1 MTTSVA
7 FLGLGRMGSGIARNI
22 AAAGYPMVLYNR
34 TTSVARDLA
43 AEVGGEVAATPAEAA
58 GAADVTIS
66 SLADDAA
73 VRGVYEGPDGL
84 TAGLRPGSIAVD
96 MSTVDPS
103 TVLDL
108 GAAIAE
114 AGSGLVDAP
123 VSGSVATV
131 AAKSLLIMAGG
142 SVDDVD
148 RVRPILE
155 ATASNVIRVGDAGAG
170 AAMKLAVNAILFGL
184 NQAVAEALV
193 LAERAGIDRSVA
205 YDVIAGS
212 AVGAPM
218 VQYRRAVFERPGEA
232 PPSFT
237 IDLAIKDLR
246 LILALAR
253 RSGATM
259 PQTERN
265 MEVMVGASTRDR
277 GAEDIAALAEHLRH
291 D

>member
-1 MTTSVA
+1 M
-7 FLGLGRMGSGIARNI
+7 
-22 AAAGYPMVLYNR
+22 LYNR
-34 TTSVARDLA
+34 TTSVARELA
-43 AEVGGEVAATPAEAA
+43 AEVGGEAAATPAEAA
-58 GAADVTIS
+58 AAADVTIS

-84 TAGLRPGSIAVD
+84 IAGLRPGSIAVD
-96 MSTVDPS
+96 MSTIDPS
-103 TVLDL
+103 TVLALSDAL
-108 GAAIAE
+108 GAA
-114 AGSGLVDAP
+114 GSRMVDAP

-142 SVDDVD
+142 SVDDVE
-148 RVRPILE
+148 RIVPILE
-155 ATASNVIRVGDAGAG
+155 ATAANVIRVGDVGAG

-218 VQYRRAVFERPGEA
+218 VQYRRAMFERPGEA

-246 LILALAR
+246 LILALAGR
-253 RSGATM
+253 AGAAM

-265 MEVMVGASTRDR
+265 LEVMVGASTRDR
-277 GAEDIAALAEHLRH
+277 GDEDIAALAEHLRH